1 LTLARRI
8 WLGVGLL
15 LVGLLALGVAAYLGV
30 KSARDDTPH
39 HEASGQPTSETIGEL
54 KSGALGTEAA
64 VFGYLKTGDPRYQE
78 QIAYRARAFEQ
89 AERDYAG
96 ASVSD
101 EEARLVAT
109 IGDLYREY
117 RAAADDLMHEQD
129 RQRELLREGEEGLQK
144 SRTVIQEMKADV
156 NQNKTADAAK
166 LEELG
171 KLLEGDEDEVDLKKS
186 KSVLAGV
193 QASVKQ
199 GETGNATKLE
209 ELARMEQGLDGVRTW
224 SGAYLAHPRQ
234 DYGVR
239 TNDSV
244 KRLKGSLARYK
255 ELELTE
261 RERDNANEL
270 TNLLDEGLPAVE
282 QAISLT
288 DSIEAEMLDLDTL
301 QKDMGEVLDRLRSS
315 ARYDVFAA
323 ANAAEQ
329 TTGRVSGIMVAALIA
344 SGVLGVITTVA
355 TGGGILRS
363 VRRLSEEAKKIQ
375 KEDYDKQIYVAAND
389 ELGVLAD
396 VLNSIAEERKQDR
409 EELGHL
415 GGLLRDNAKR
425 VVELEAIIDDLRIKE
440 QEAREIGRRN
450 ALAARALD
458 YGAFEW
464 DPCTNEVT
472 WDDTCLKIL
481 GLSREQST
489 SPLETLLELVHPEDH
504 QRIKDSFTNHLDHEQ
519 EFEEEYRIRCANGDS
534 RYVISHVQAARGT
547 QEEPLLVTGIMCDV
561 TERKALERQLQDRA
575 FHDPLTSLP
584 NRALFTERLKHFL
597 NRNLRQEAKPA
608 VLFVD
613 LDNFKTVNNSL
624 GHEAGDR
631 ALVATAERLR
641 ACVRPGDTIAR
652 FDGDEFTVLLEGA
665 SEAESQRVAERIVE
679 TMKAPIVIEGHSFYL
694 TPSIGLAFSASA
706 TKPDDL
712 LRNAVAAMYAA
723 KRAGKAGY
731 EVFQAS
737 MSTNVLQ
744 RLELE
749 NDLRRA
755 VEKQEFVVYY
765 QPKVLLDSLKIFA
778 LEALV
783 RWDHPRHGLIPPDEF
798 IPVAEETNLILPIG
812 KWVLQQACKQMRA
825 WQGRYPQKPPL
836 MVSVNLSPQQF
847 QQPDLSEGVA
857 QMLLEAE
864 LDPQCLVL
872 EVTENILMG
881 DSRAAGATLRRLKA
895 LGVSIAIDD
904 FGTAHSSL
912 ARLKHLPV
920 DTLKV
925 DRSFVAGLGKDEYDE
940 VLVSGI
946 INMASGLGLTVVA
959 EGVETSQQLARLRM
973 LGCSRAQGYYF
984 SKPLAPEEVA
994 SLLEQ
999 HFCR

>member
-1 LTLARRI
+1 
-8 WLGVGLL
+8 
-15 LVGLLALGVAAYLGV
+15 
-30 KSARDDTPH
+30 
-39 HEASGQPTSETIGEL
+39 
-54 KSGALGTEAA
+54 
-64 VFGYLKTGDPRYQE
+64 
-78 QIAYRARAFEQ
+78 
-89 AERDYAG
+89 
-96 ASVSD
+96 
-101 EEARLVAT
+101 
-109 IGDLYREY
+109 
-117 RAAADDLMHEQD
+117 MHEQG
-129 RQRELLREGEEGLQK
+129 RQRELLREGEEDLQK

-171 KLLEGDEDEVDLKKS
+171 KLLESDEDEVDLKKS

-234 DYGVR
+234 DYDVR
-239 TNDSV
+239 TYDSV

-363 VRRLSEEAKKIQ
+363 VRRLSEEAKTIR

-415 GGLLRDNAKR
+415 GGLLRDNAER
-425 VVELEAIIDDLRIKE
+425 VVELEAIIDDLRSKE
-440 QEAREIGRRN
+440 QETREMGRRN

-464 DPCTNEVT
+464 DPCTNEVN

-504 QRIKDSFTNHLDHEQ
+504 PRIKDSFTNHLDHEQ
-519 EFEEEYRIRCANGDS
+519 EFEEEYRIRCVNGDS
-534 RYVISHVQAARGT
+534 RYVISRVQAARGT

-597 NRNLRQEAKPA
+597 NRNPRQEAKPA

-613 LDNFKTVNNSL
+613 LDNFKTVNDSL

-665 SEAESQRVAERIVE
+665 SEAESQRVAERIIE
-679 TMKAPIVIEGHSFYL
+679 AMKAPIVIEGHSFYL
-694 TPSIGLAFSASA
+694 TPSIGLAFSGSA

-731 EVFQAS
+731 EVFQTS

-783 RWDHPRHGLIPPDEF
+783 RWDHPRYGLIPPDEF

-812 KWVLQQACKQMRA
+812 KGVLQQACKQMRA

-881 DSRAAGATLRRLKA
+881 DSRAAGATLQRLKD

-925 DRSFVAGLGKDEYDE
+925 DRSFVAGLGKDEYDD

-959 EGVETSQQLARLRM
+959 EGVETSQQLARLHM
-973 LGCSRAQGYYF
+973 LGCSRAQGNYF
-984 SKPLAPEEVA
+984 SKPLAPEEVT